1 MMTFLPESFVAD
13 IQSFGIATAGIVAVL
28 VAIVTAGFW
37 ECVIQEMRLKKVERE
52 WRRATDR
59 Y

>member
-1 MMTFLPESFVAD
+1 MTFLPESFVVD
-13 IQSFGIATAGIVAVL
+13 VQSFGVATAGIVAVL

-37 ECVIQEMRLKKVERE
+37 ECVIQETKLKKVERE
-52 WRRATDR
+52 WHRATDH